1 MFEHAVIQYEISQ
14 IYLFTIVNI
23 SILSSGNIHR
33 TFYRRKSRSNYGNT
47 YHLYFS
53 CIWRN
58 HILLDSDICR
68 RRKTR
73 AVSWYNRISHPS
85 CRMPNNDLTSF
96 HLRMGNSQV
105 FGSNS
110 AVLHVFRER
119 VREGRVK
126 RGRKRLPVASYN
138 NNQKSA
144 G

>member
-33 TFYRRKSRSNYGNT
+33 TFYIRKSRSNYGNT

-73 AVSWYNRISHPS
+73 AVSSYNRISHPS
-85 CRMPNNDLTSF
+85 CRMPNNDLTSSTF
-96 HLRMGNSQV
+96 VWVAAKFLEVTQQFYTFFVNV
-105 FGSNS
+105 FEKG
-110 AVLHVFRER
+110 E
-119 VREGRVK
+119 
-126 RGRKRLPVASYN
+126 
-138 NNQKSA
+138 
-144 G
+144 